1 MKLTRKKSLL
11 LLAATALI
19 CSRGFF
25 ALVDDPEGP
34 NLLIVSVLAIVIY
47 SLSLVP
53 HLPKLNRITRKGV
66 LISICIQSI
75 STTGLF
81 IILENFCI

>member
-11 LLAATALI
+11 LLAVTALI

-34 NLLIVSVLAIVIY
+34 NLLIVSVLAGIIY
-47 SLSLVP
+47 TVSIAPFMPRLNILDIKSVLLSL
-53 HLPKLNRITRKGV
+53 
-66 LISICIQSI
+66 CIQVILVI
-75 STTGLF
+75 SVYIFL
-81 IILENFCI
+81 I